1 MSTVEKDIE
10 KLSVPVWSGSG
21 KASEYER
28 WSILVK
34 IRLEGKEIDGALGA
48 DWSAHT
54 DDDKKKAAWSK

>member
-10 KLSVPVWSGSG
+10 KLPVPVWSGSG

-34 IRLEGKEIDGALGA
+34 IRLEGKEISGALSA
-48 DWSAHT
+48 D
-54 DDDKKKAAWSK
+54 